1 MSKHREIDCPVC
13 KGPVCEL
20 DGSVSDDPDTDE
32 GKVAFLLEG
41 MERIGWPCRLV
52 ELPDEYQR
60 LARIVM
66 ELREPK
72 PVFILLYTH
81 KHGEDVS
88 VYRTLEG
95 ATSAAFELACQRAD
109 EGRWHDEEKARF
121 DAAETP
127 EEALG
132 IFHEIELNYNYSE
145 CLEITE
151 SVLGD

>member
-1 MSKHREIDCPVC
+1 MSDHREIDCPVC
-13 KGPVCEL
+13 KGPLCEL
-20 DGSVSDDPDTDE
+20 DGDVRTDE
-32 GKVAFLLEG
+32 A
-41 MERIGWPCRLV
+41 PT
-52 ELPDEYQR
+52 
-60 LARIVM
+60 
-66 ELREPK
+66 

-88 VYRTLEG
+88 AYRTLEG
-95 ATSAAFELACQRAD
+95 ATSAAFDLACQRAD

-127 EEALG
+127 EEALSV
-132 IFHEIELNYNYSE
+132 FHEIELNYNYSE